1 MKLRCLQ
8 RADACS
14 LQPLLAFD
22 DLELNGLALFERS
35 VALGQNRALMHE
47 NVWAAFALD
56 KAVALF
62 SVKPLHCSLL
72 FTHGF
77 TLFLLPVRQA
87 EYMLPPSRS
96 GEGGLSPGE
105 QQRERLQ
112 LMKTSPRTARC

>member
-35 VALGQNRALMHE
+35 VALGQNRALMYE
-47 NVWAAFALD
+47 NVWAAFTLD
-56 KAVALF
+56 KAVAFF

-77 TLFLLPVRQA
+77 TLFFCLWA
-87 EYMLPPSRS
+87 KPSVYYRRV
-96 GEGGLSPGE
+96 GAGNED
-105 QQRERLQ
+105 
-112 LMKTSPRTARC
+112 

>member
-1 MKLRCLQ
+1 MENANNILEKIDEGWSNRLMKLRCLQ

-35 VALGQNRALMHE
+35 VALGHNRALMYE
-47 NVWAAFALD
+47 NVWAAFTLD

-77 TLFLLPVRQA
+77 TLFFWLWGK
-87 EYMLPPSRS
+87 PSVYYRRV
-96 GEGGLSPGE
+96 GAGNEN
-105 QQRERLQ
+105 
-112 LMKTSPRTARC
+112 